1 MSTPDAG
8 VALVSNPTPN
18 TKLTV
23 IGLSDAEAGPPRHMV
38 SVKTDDGHLANIT
51 TFTQVGVSDDTF
63 YVEPDT
69 RNVAHTHTEAIEA
82 IEAAGGEVVD
92 SADDTPRQPLK
103 HD

>member
-8 VALVSNPTPN
+8 VALVTHPTPN
-18 TKLTV
+18 TKLTI
-23 IGLSDAEAGPPRHMV
+23 IGLSDAEIGPPRYMA
-38 SVKTDDGHLANIT
+38 SVKNDDGQLTNIT

-69 RNVAHTHTEAIEA
+69 RNAAHTHTEATEA

-92 SADDTPRQPLK
+92 SAADTP
-103 HD
+103 